1 MKRAILFL
9 VLFALIKISFA
20 QDLQY
25 SQFYAAPLY
34 LNPALTGMT
43 ELTRMGVNY
52 RKQWPG
58 LNYDFQGYSAF
69 LDHYSFDLK
78 SGFGISL
85 NAFEESNLGLKLMDF
100 SGYYSYQLMLS
111 EDHRLRFGAQAGV
124 GRRNAAMD
132 HLLLGDQIDVFSKTV
147 APVTLEDLPP
157 FEPYSF
163 LDLGFGTMFTGE
175 NYWVGASAY
184 HVNRPDLSFYSASS
198 RDRIAVKWNG
208 HAGLQLPLR
217 SGLSVY
223 EGDGDN
229 LVFLAANYKQQGP
242 FRQLDLSTQL
252 IYNSLV
258 MGIGF
263 RGIPSSGDLPNR
275 DSIIALV
282 GVSLE
287 SGLLI
292 GYSFDYMISRL
303 GMETHGAHEIS
314 IRYQF
319 LKGLPQDRDRKS
331 RILKC
336 FRYMM

>member
-1 MKRAILFL
+1 MKKGILL
-9 VLFALIKISFA
+9 LILAALINLASG

-58 LNYDFQGYSAF
+58 LNYDFQGYSAYV
-69 LDHYSFDLK
+69 DHYSFDLK
-78 SGFGISL
+78 SGFGVSL

-100 SGYYSYQLMLS
+100 SGYYAYQLFLS
-111 EDHRLRFGAQAGV
+111 ETHSLRFGAQAGV
-124 GRRNAAMD
+124 GRRSSAMD

-163 LDLGFGTMFTGE
+163 LDLGFGTMFTGK
-175 NYWVGASAY
+175 NYWLGASAY
-184 HVNRPDLSFYSASS
+184 HVNRPNLSFYSAASG
-198 RDRIAVKWNG
+198 DRINVKWNA
-208 HAGLQLPLR
+208 HAGLQLPIR
-217 SGLSVY
+217 TGLSVY

-242 FRQLDLSTQL
+242 FRQLDLSAQL

-258 MGIGF
+258 LGVGF
-263 RGIPSSGDLPNR
+263 RGIPSSGGLPNR

-282 GVSLE
+282 GVNLE
-287 SGLLI
+287 SGLII
-292 GYSFDYMISRL
+292 GYSFDYMISQL

-319 LKGLPQDRDRKS
+319 LKGLPKDRNQRS

-336 FRYMM
+336 FSYMM

>member
-1 MKRAILFL
+1 MKKAILFL
-9 VLFALIKISFA
+9 VLFTLIKVTAA

-43 ELTRMGVNY
+43 ELTRMGLNY

-58 LNYDFQGYSAF
+58 LNYDFQGYSAY

-100 SGYYSYQLMLS
+100 SGYYSYQLMIS
-111 EDHRLRFGAQAGV
+111 EIHSLRFGTQAGV
-124 GRRNAAMD
+124 GRRSSAMD

-163 LDLGFGTMFTGE
+163 LDIGFGTMFTSE
-175 NYWVGASAY
+175 NYWIGASAY
-184 HVNRPDLSFYSASS
+184 HVNRPNLSFYSISS
-198 RDRIAVKWNG
+198 DRIAVKWNA
-208 HAGLQLPLR
+208 HAGLQFPIR
-217 SGLSVY
+217 TGLSVY
-223 EGDGDN
+223 EGDGDD

-242 FRQLDLSTQL
+242 FRQLDLSAQL

-258 MGIGF
+258 MGVGF
-263 RGIPSSGDLPNR
+263 RGIPSSGELPNR

-282 GVSLE
+282 GVNLE

>member
-1 MKRAILFL
+1 MKKAILFL
-9 VLFALIKISFA
+9 VLFALIKTSSA

-43 ELTRMGVNY
+43 ELTRMGLNY

-111 EDHRLRFGAQAGV
+111 DIHSLRFGAQAGV
-124 GRRNAAMD
+124 GRRSSAMD

-163 LDLGFGTMFTGE
+163 LDLGFGAMFTGE
-175 NYWVGASAY
+175 NYWLGASAY
-184 HVNRPDLSFYSASS
+184 HVNRPNLSFYSSASG
-198 RDRIAVKWNG
+198 DRIAVKWNA

-229 LVFLAANYKQQGP
+229 MVFLAANYKQQGP
-242 FRQLDLSTQL
+242 FQQLDLSTQL

-258 MGIGF
+258 LGVGF

-319 LKGLPQDRDRKS
+319 LKGFPQDRDRKS

>member
-1 MKRAILFL
+1 MKRGVFL
-9 VLFALIKISFA
+9 LIFIGCVRVAFA

-43 ELTRMGVNY
+43 ELTRLGVNY

-69 LDHYSFDLK
+69 IDHYSYDLK
-78 SGFGISL
+78 SGFGVSI
-85 NAFEESNLGLKLMDF
+85 NAFEEANLGLKLMDL
-100 SGYYSYQLMLS
+100 SGYYSYRLVLS
-111 EDHRLRFGAQAGV
+111 ELHSLRFGAQAGV
-124 GRRNAAMD
+124 GRRSSAMD
-132 HLLLGDQIDVFSKTV
+132 QLLLGDQIDVFSKTV
-147 APVTLEDLPP
+147 APVTIEDLPP

-163 LDLGFGTMFTGE
+163 IDLGFGTMFTGD

-184 HVNRPDLSFYSASS
+184 HVNRPNLSFFSGALGN
-198 RDRIAVKWNG
+198 RLQVKWNA

-223 EGDGDN
+223 EGDGEN
-229 LVFLAANYKQQGP
+229 LFFLAANYKQQGP
-242 FRQLDLSTQL
+242 FRQLDLSAQL
-252 IYNSLV
+252 LYNSLV

-263 RGIPSSGDLPNR
+263 RGIPSAAELPNR

-282 GVSLE
+282 GVNLE
-287 SGLLI
+287 NGLLI
-292 GYSFDYMISRL
+292 GYSFDYMISKL
-303 GMETHGAHEIS
+303 GMETHGAHEVS

-319 LKGLPQDRDRKS
+319 LKGLPQDRGKRS

>member
-1 MKRAILFL
+1 MKKAILFL
-9 VLFALIKISFA
+9 VLFTLIKVTAA

-43 ELTRMGVNY
+43 ELTRMGLNY

-58 LNYDFQGYSAF
+58 LNYDFQGYSAY

-100 SGYYSYQLMLS
+100 SGYYSYQLMIS
-111 EDHRLRFGAQAGV
+111 EIHSLRFGTQAGV
-124 GRRNAAMD
+124 GRRSSAMD
-132 HLLLGDQIDVFSKTV
+132 HFLLGDQIDVFSKTV

-163 LDLGFGTMFTGE
+163 LDIGFGTMFTSE
-175 NYWVGASAY
+175 NYWIGASAY
-184 HVNRPDLSFYSASS
+184 HVNRPNLSFYSISS
-198 RDRIAVKWNG
+198 DRIAVKWNA
-208 HAGLQLPLR
+208 HAGLQFPIR
-217 SGLSVY
+217 TGLSVY
-223 EGDGDN
+223 EGDGDD
-229 LVFLAANYKQQGP
+229 LVFLAANYKQLGP
-242 FRQLDLSTQL
+242 FRQLDLSAQL

-258 MGIGF
+258 MGVGF
-263 RGIPSSGDLPNR
+263 RGIPSSGELPNR

-282 GVSLE
+282 GVNLE

>member
-1 MKRAILFL
+1 MKKAILFL
-9 VLFALIKISFA
+9 VFFALVKMSSA

-43 ELTRMGVNY
+43 ELTRMGLNY

-78 SGFGISL
+78 SGFGVSL

-100 SGYYSYQLMLS
+100 SGYYSYQLFLS
-111 EDHRLRFGAQAGV
+111 EIHSLRFGAQAGV
-124 GRRNAAMD
+124 GRRSSSMD

-163 LDLGFGTMFTGE
+163 LDLGFGTMFTAE
-175 NYWVGASAY
+175 NYWLGVSAY
-184 HVNRPDLSFYSASS
+184 HVNRPNLSFYSLSA
-198 RDRIAVKWNG
+198 DRIAVKWNA
-208 HAGLQLPLR
+208 HAGLQLPIR

-242 FRQLDLSTQL
+242 FRQLDLSAQL
-252 IYNSLV
+252 IYNSMV
-258 MGIGF
+258 MGVGF
-263 RGIPSSGDLPNR
+263 RGIPSSGELPNR

-282 GVSLE
+282 GVNLE

-319 LKGLPQDRDRKS
+319 LKGLPHDRDRKS